1 MLESIRSNI
10 ADLPESGI
18 VEIMNYGRS
27 LDRDVIAL
35 WAGEGDLPTPKFICD
50 AASESL
56 YAGDTFYTWQRG
68 IPELREAIAQYLTR
82 IYGVAIS
89 AERPIVTVGGM
100 QAIVQSVQLL
110 CGPGDEIL
118 FPAPVW
124 PNIFHAAHVTGA
136 IRTPVTFTFGNQG
149 WKLDLDRLFDSVSDA
164 TRAIFI
170 NSPGNPTGWMASQEE
185 LIAIR
190 DFARTRG
197 LWIIADEVYGRFVY
211 PDSPGD
217 RDHAPSFLEICE
229 PDERLI
235 VVNTFSKNWAMTGW
249 RVGWLTIP
257 EELGQVFENLVQY
270 NTSGVAGFLQHG
282 ALAAITQGE
291 DFFRNEMLARTRAAR
306 DIVIDTLQ
314 RLPRVR
320 LAPPDGAFYAFFSVD
335 GETDSRALCLRLLDE
350 VGVGLA
356 PGTAFGPGAPEF
368 VRLCYCTSE
377 AQIRPAMERLA
388 QALS

>member
-1 MLESIRSNI
+1 MPQNLLDEIRTDI

-27 LDRDVIAL
+27 LDRDVIGL

-50 AASESL
+50 AAAESL
-56 YAGDTFYTWQRG
+56 HRGDTFYTWQRG
-68 IPELREAIAQYLTR
+68 IPELRGAIASYMSNL
-82 IYGVAIS
+82 YGVEIS

-100 QAIVQSVQLL
+100 QAIVSTVQML
-110 CGPGDEIL
+110 CGQGDEII

-124 PNIFHAAHVTGA
+124 PNIFHAAHITGA

-149 WKLDLDRLFDSVSDA
+149 WKLDLDKLFDAVGEN

-170 NSPGNPTGWMASQEE
+170 NSPGNPTGWMATQAE

-190 DFARTRG
+190 DFARERG

-211 PDSPGD
+211 D
-217 RDHAPSFLEICE
+217 RDHAPSFFEICE
-229 PDERLI
+229 PDDRLI
-235 VVNTFSKNWAMTGW
+235 VINTFSKNWAMTGW
-249 RVGWLTIP
+249 RIGWVTIP
-257 EELGQVFENLVQY
+257 EQLGQVYENLVQY

-282 ALAAITQGE
+282 AVAAITQGE
-291 DFFRNEMLARTRAAR
+291 DFFKNEMLARCKTAR
-306 DIVIDTLQ
+306 DIVIDTLE

-335 GETDSRALCLRLLDE
+335 GEEDSRALCLRLLDE

-356 PGTAFGPGAPEF
+356 PGTAFGPGAEQF

-377 AQIRPAMERLA
+377 GQISAAMERLA
-388 QALS
+388 TALK

>member
-1 MLESIRSNI
+1 MSQNLLESIRTDI

-27 LDRDVIAL
+27 LDRDVIGL

-50 AASESL
+50 AAADAL
-56 YAGDTFYTWQRG
+56 HGGDTFYTWQRG
-68 IPELREAIAQYLTR
+68 VPPLRAAIASYLSNL
-82 IYGVAIS
+82 YGVDIS

-100 QAIVQSVQLL
+100 QAIVATVQML
-110 CGPGDEIL
+110 CGPGDEII

-124 PNIFHAAHVTGA
+124 PNIFHAAHITGA

-149 WKLDLDRLFDSVSDA
+149 WKLDLDKLFDAVGEN

-170 NSPGNPTGWMASQEE
+170 NSPGNPTGWMATREE

-190 DFARTRG
+190 DFARERG
-197 LWIIADEVYGRFVY
+197 LWIIADEVYGRFTY
-211 PDSPGD
+211 D
-217 RDHAPSFLEICE
+217 RDHAPSFFEICE
-229 PDERLI
+229 PDEKLI

-249 RVGWLTIP
+249 RIGWVTVP
-257 EELGQVFENLVQY
+257 EALGQVYENLVQY
-270 NTSGVAGFLQHG
+270 NTSGVAGFLQQG

-291 DFFRNEMLARTRAAR
+291 DFFKNEMLARCKTAR
-306 DIVIDTLQ
+306 DIVIDTLE

-335 GETDSRALCLRLLDE
+335 GEENSRDLCLRLLDE

-356 PGTAFGPGAPEF
+356 PGTAFGPGAEQF

-388 QALS
+388 EALA